1 MQLLPVKILVG
12 KVKLSSIQTNLAPI
26 EEVGMWF

>member
-12 KVKLSSIQTNLAPI
+12 KVNLSSIQTNLAPI
-26 EEVGMWF
+26 KLGICF